1 MTKVILLGDSI
12 RQIGYG
18 TKVPELLGDG
28 YEVWQPNDNCRF
40 AQYTLRGMFDWQK
53 ELEGCDIV
61 HWNNGLWDICE
72 LFGDGAFTPIE
83 SYIDTMLRIAR
94 ILKSKAK
101 KVIFATTT
109 PVGRAN
115 VYDSNELIIRYNETI
130 VPKLEAVGVLIDDL
144 HSVVYPKIDEYI
156 RKDDQIHLTEAGID
170 ACAAAVV
177 SSIKQAEAS
186 L

>member
-1 MTKVILLGDSI
+1 M
-12 RQIGYG
+12 
-18 TKVPELLGDG
+18 
-28 YEVWQPNDNCRF
+28 
-40 AQYTLRGMFDWQK
+40 
-53 ELEGCDIV
+53 
-61 HWNNGLWDICE
+61 
-72 LFGDGAFTPIE
+72 
-83 SYIDTMLRIAR
+83 
-94 ILKSKAK
+94 
-101 KVIFATTT
+101 ATTT

-144 HSVVYPKIDEYI
+144 HSVVYPKLDEYI